1 MVQRSE
7 PGRSRWGQKLRGA
20 SPVAGR
26 DELAAGAVPA
36 AQAGDSTGLPAGSV
50 MAEHPGVADQPA
62 ANPVAADQ
70 PTTTGV
76 PAPGAVA
83 VARHIRVLSHSGTS

>member
-36 AQAGDSTGLPAGSV
+36 AQAGDSTGLSAGPAV
-50 MAEHPGVADQPA
+50 AEHPDMAGQQAAD
-62 ANPVAADQ
+62 PVAA
-70 PTTTGV
+70 G
-76 PAPGAVA
+76 
-83 VARHIRVLSHSGTS
+83 